1 MKLKEYISWTN
12 SIDEYKD
19 SASLAKLDTWG
30 YEVLP
35 GSVRLPKLNLEN
47 TVKGDEGYDSV
58 RNDLIT
64 NWAKVTW
71 PFLTCIDAK
80 IQIQRPGEECKP
92 HLDFLGDYLENVC
105 QTLPGLLNVEH
116 TLEKPAINVWRMF
129 IATEDHVPGQVFSVN
144 NNEWVWKAGDCMRL
158 NNWQALHWT
167 KNTSQVDRAIIKI
180 TGIKS

>member
-47 TVKGDEGYDSV
+47 AVKGDEGYDSV

-71 PFLTCIDAK
+71 PF
-80 IQIQRPGEECKP
+80 
-92 HLDFLGDYLENVC
+92 
-105 QTLPGLLNVEH
+105 
-116 TLEKPAINVWRMF
+116 
-129 IATEDHVPGQVFSVN
+129 
-144 NNEWVWKAGDCMRL
+144 
-158 NNWQALHWT
+158 
-167 KNTSQVDRAIIKI
+167 
-180 TGIKS
+180 